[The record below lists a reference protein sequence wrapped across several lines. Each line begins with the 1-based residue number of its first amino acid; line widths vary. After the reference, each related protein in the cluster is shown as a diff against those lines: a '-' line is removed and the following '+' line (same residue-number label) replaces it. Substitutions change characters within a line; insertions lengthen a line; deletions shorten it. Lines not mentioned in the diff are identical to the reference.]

1 MVFKPTCGHY
11 GVEGDA
17 HTNLGELG
25 SAARAVVG
33 AVMTVT
39 HCDRNPT
46 DSRMLCSQCALVR
59 PLPYARGLGM
69 PVVVLVG

>member
-1 MVFKPTCGHY
+1 MVFKPTCSHY

-33 AVMTVT
+33 AVMAVT
-39 HCDRNPT
+39 HCDNST
-46 DSRMLCSQCALVR
+46 AFKVGNSSQKELNFAKGGAKVTLYRRDHTV
-59 PLPYARGLGM
+59 
-69 PVVVLVG
+69 

>member
-1 MVFKPTCGHY
+1 MVCRPTCGHY

-33 AVMTVT
+33 AVMAVT
-39 HCDRNPT
+39 HCDILGSISKAEVL
-46 DSRMLCSQCALVR
+46 D
-59 PLPYARGLGM
+59 PLSE
-69 PVVVLVG
+69 

>member
-1 MVFKPTCGHY
+1 MVCKPTCGHY

-33 AVMTVT
+33 AVMAVT
-39 HCDRNPT
+39 HCDILGSISKAEVL
-46 DSRMLCSQCALVR
+46 D
-59 PLPYARGLGM
+59 PLSE
-69 PVVVLVG
+69 